1 MYTTLLAITA
11 FVEFQNNVFYGF
23 RYGPLTTLSV
33 SRDGVGSLGNR
44 ITKPALAGA
53 AVRCLSSLDIAE
65 LKGFFKDV
73 RTGCFSCCGHN
84 TQVRIVNLYFLKVC
98 YVIKK
103 ALLKSLLRGILLQ
116 RSFSAVF
123 DFQPIQPMV

>member
-1 MYTTLLAITA
+1 MYATLLAITA
-11 FVEFQNNVFYGF
+11 FVEFENNVFYRF

-33 SRDGVGSLGNR
+33 SRDGIGSLGDR
-44 ITKPALAGA
+44 IAKPALAGA
-53 AVRCLSSLDIAE
+53 AVWRLSSFDISE

-84 TQVRIVNLYFLKVC
+84 TQVRIGNPYFLKVF

-103 ALLKSLLRGILLQ
+103 RC
-116 RSFSAVF
+116 
-123 DFQPIQPMV
+123 